1 MGKYMK
7 STLKILILF
16 ILFSISNTFAQLEVS
31 HEFGFTAGPV
41 TMQTD
46 YGERHHL
53 PSSTPTSFGI
63 AAVHYL
69 NFYGSNYNWR
79 NGASFF
85 SDHFK
90 LKTELSYYFNNSLE
104 HKGRYVAE
112 GSLNSEADKLRAMKG
127 KTKSFNIGTGLEFH
141 FKNLEDYGLLFND
154 DIKFAPYIGAG
165 LQFNMFDP
173 ELTSD
178 LGDWTTN
185 PDVLPEKWANDG
197 VFVEKDNT
205 FSLTLSAGT
214 RYKLDSF
221 DLVLDARWQYF
232 FSNKYDGLDAKVSEN
247 KFNDTLIFFSV
258 GVVFDM
264 ETFAG
269 GY

>member
-1 MGKYMK
+1 MK
-7 STLKILILF
+7 LSYKLLILLV
-16 ILFSISNTFAQLEVS
+16 LFSLTEASTQLELS
-31 HEFGFTAGPV
+31 NEFGITVGPV

-53 PSSTPTSFGI
+53 PSSTATSFGV

-69 NFYGSNYNWR
+69 SFYGSNYNWR
-79 NGASFF
+79 NGASYF

-90 LKTELSYYFNNSLE
+90 LRTEVSYYFNNSLE
-104 HKGRYVAE
+104 HKGRYVE
-112 GSLNSEADKLRAMKG
+112 PGGSGPVLLEKLKAMKG
-127 KTKSFNIGTGLEFH
+127 KTKSLNIGTGLEYY

-154 DIKFAPYIGAG
+154 DERFAPYIGIG
-165 LQFNMFDP
+165 VQFNMFNP

-185 PDVLPEKWANDG
+185 PSVLPEKWQDQVYVGKQQA
-197 VFVEKDNT
+197 
-205 FSLTLSAGT
+205 FSMTMNAGT
-214 RYKLDSF
+214 RYKLDNF

-232 FSNKYDGLDAKVSEN
+232 FTDRYDGLDSKKDNSS
-247 KFNDTLIFFSV
+247 KFNDTLIYFSV

-264 ETFAG
+264 ETFG
-269 GY
+269 SKY